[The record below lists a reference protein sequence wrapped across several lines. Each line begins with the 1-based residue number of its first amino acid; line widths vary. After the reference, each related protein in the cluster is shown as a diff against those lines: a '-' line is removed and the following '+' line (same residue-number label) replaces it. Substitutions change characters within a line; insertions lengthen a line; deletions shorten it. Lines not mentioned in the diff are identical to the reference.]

1 MTDSIDIKDDSITII
16 IHTNVAAQ
24 SVSSDDKSGH
34 TRKLCR
40 LISGSVSSNDK
51 SGPTRKQC
59 LLSFGA
65 ITTLVTC
72 SEDGESFELQPPIE
86 GNDCFLSRAVSEA
99 LRKLSGDRSSYYT
112 LRHIPSEHQ
121 GKQYTDGLTDKRY
134 VSRKG
139 WPLCF
144 AATGDKELIDGLKS
158 RVKPPADPVNSPS
171 PTTAEDMS
179 KLSQS

>member
-72 SEDGESFELQPPIE
+72 SEDGESFELQQPIK
-86 GNDCFLSRAVSEA
+86 GNDGFLSWAVSGA
-99 LRKLSGDRSSYYT
+99 LRTLSGDLSSYYT
-112 LRHIPSEHQ
+112 LRHIPSKHQ
-121 GKQYTDGLTDKRY
+121 GKHFTDGLTDERY

-139 WPLCF
+139 WPICF
-144 AATGDKELIDGLKS
+144 TATGDKELIDELKTC
-158 RVKPPADPVNSPS
+158 VKPPADPVDSPP
-171 PTTAEDMS
+171 PTTAKDMS
-179 KLSQS
+179 KVSQS